1 MANDVSKGLLRHAL
15 RNSGL
20 ENPAHEP
27 DDIENEN
34 IRNIAKLSISEYE
47 RVANAN
53 KKLLKMIAES
63 ENNQAAKIL
72 LEHKADIQKKRSVTN
87 KENASHD
94 RKKKPSKAQLLECR
108 DEWIRVHSYERGWR
122 KAAKNKF
129 NISYQ
134 TINSILEEV

>member
-1 MANDVSKGLLRHAL
+1 MANEASKGLLRLAL
-15 RNSGL
+15 RHSGL

-34 IRNIAKLSISEYE
+34 VRNIAKLSISEYE

-72 LEHKADIQKKRSVTN
+72 LEHKADLQKKRSVTN

-94 RKKKPSKAQLLECR
+94 RKSKPSKTKLLEYR
-108 DEWIRVHSYERGWR
+108 DEWVRVNSHEYGWK
-122 KAAKNKF
+122 KAAKSKF

-134 TINSILEEV
+134 TINSIIEEV